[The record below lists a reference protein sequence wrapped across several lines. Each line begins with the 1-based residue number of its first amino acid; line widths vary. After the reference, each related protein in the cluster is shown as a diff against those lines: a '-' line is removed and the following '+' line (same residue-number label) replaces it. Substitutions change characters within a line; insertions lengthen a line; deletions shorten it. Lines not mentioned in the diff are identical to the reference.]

1 MTQRWQD
8 VRPRVVTDEQR
19 VADARQQLDAE
30 VERARKQPEPDLRSW
45 SMPPS
50 TEWALGQLQADAAQ
64 LPMPRPEYQHE
75 PMMDADDT
83 RTALGRL
90 RPEDMDVAKR
100 QLRDEA
106 ASP

>member
-45 SMPPS
+45 STPPRA
-50 TEWALGQLQADAAQ
+50 EWALGQLQADDTPP
-64 LPMPRPEYQHE
+64 PMPRPEPWRRSMFE
-75 PMMDADDT
+75 DT
-83 RTALGRL
+83 
-90 RPEDMDVAKR
+90 P
-100 QLRDEA
+100 
-106 ASP
+106 